1 MVTKLSTGKEVDFNP
16 LTVQQRVEI
25 DDEIS
30 AYYFKL
36 GVNTSDPKAVAGAP
50 FSLSIAYKAIKYA
63 VGEIDL
69 SNLEIIEL
77 FNQIY
82 DASHLT
88 ELEKK
93 S

>member
-1 MVTKLSTGKEVDFNP
+1 MVKLSSGKEFEIKP
-16 LTVQQRVEI
+16 LTVVQRIEI
-25 DDEIS
+25 DDAIS

-36 GVNTSDPKAVAGAP
+36 GIDTGDPDMIARAP
-50 FSLSIAYKAIKYA
+50 FSLSIAYKAIEYS
-63 VGEIDL
+63 VGGKDL
-69 SNLEIIEL
+69 TNVEIIEL
-77 FNQIY
+77 FNHIY